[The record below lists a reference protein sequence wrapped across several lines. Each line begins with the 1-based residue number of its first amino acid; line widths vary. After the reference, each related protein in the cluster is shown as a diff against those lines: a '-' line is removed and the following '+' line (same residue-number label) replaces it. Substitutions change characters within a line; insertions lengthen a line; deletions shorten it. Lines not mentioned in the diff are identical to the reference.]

1 MIRASFGKTV
11 ARSMLI
17 GGLALL
23 AVPAVAGCEAGNDA
37 PTLEFHNAASGGYS
51 DSTPIHISNA
61 FVLGAPTGQTLPAG
75 GAAGLFLGMF
85 NTGTGADKL
94 ESVSAATSGGQPVA
108 SSVEVTGG
116 SVALPPGQST
126 NLTGPKPSLVLK
138 GLKAPLQNGST
149 VVITLQFASAGS
161 VKVDAPVQAQS
172 DFYSTFSPP
181 AAGTPK
187 VSPSAS
193 PKASGTVTPKAG
205 ATPKA
210 SATPAASASATP
222 AKK

>member
-37 PTLEFHNAASGGYS
+37 PTLEFHHAASGGYS

-61 FVLGAPTGQTLPAG
+61 FVLGAPTGQTLPAD

-85 NTGTGADKL
+85 NTGTSADKL
-94 ESVSAATSGGQPVA
+94 ESVSAATPGGQPVA

-172 DFYSTFSPP
+172 DFYSTYSPP

-187 VSPSAS
+187 VSPPAS
-193 PKASGTVTPKAG
+193 PKASGTATPKAG
-205 ATPKA
+205 AQA